1 MLDLLDILIGIGS
14 GVSWAIVPSTGTLS
28 LKGLAREKKY
38 DNYASTSDPASPIS
52 LADLFLGGNFFGSGE
67 SYDTTNTNS
76 VSYPEPDTQQEF
88 ETNGSTPLEMS
99 AWYGYDH
106 DYAVSCG
113 TQVAFYLA
121 KNTSALCSGTAK
133 LYYANNSTGLSATQ
147 LYTGV
152 ITSCSPAPSGWYY
165 DSSSGSSTPVRYW
178 NGNSFTFNSGCA

>member
-1 MLDLLDILIGIGS
+1 MAVPGS
-14 GVSWAIVPSTGTLS
+14 GELS
-28 LKGLAREKKY
+28 MLKLAREKKY
-38 DNYASTSDPASPIS
+38 DNYDSTSTPASPIS

-67 SYDTTNTNS
+67 NYETTNTNS
-76 VSYPEPDTQQEF
+76 ISYPEPDTQQEF

-121 KNTSALCSGTAK
+121 KNTSSVCSGTAR
-133 LYYANNSTGLSATQ
+133 LYYGNNSNWLSCTQ

-152 ITSCSPAPSGWYY
+152 INSCTPAAAGYY
-165 DSSSGSSTPVRYW
+165 YNASSGSSTPVRYW
-178 NGNSFTFNSGCA
+178 NGNSFTANLGCA

>member
-1 MLDLLDILIGIGS
+1 M
-14 GVSWAIVPSTGTLS
+14 AVPSSGELS
-28 LKGLAREKKY
+28 MLKLAREKKY
-38 DNYASTSDPASPIS
+38 DDYNSTSTPASPIS

-67 SYDTTNTNS
+67 SYETTNVNS
-76 VSYPEPDTQQEF
+76 VSYPEPDTQLEF

-121 KNTSALCSGTAK
+121 KNTNAFCSGVTK
-133 LYYANNSTGLSATQ
+133 LYYANNSTWLSATQ

-152 ITSCSPAPSGWYY
+152 INSCSPAPSGYY
-165 DSSSGSSTPVRYW
+165 YLPGGGSTPVRYW
-178 NGNSFTFNSGCA
+178 NGNSFTGNYGCL